1 MYYFFMRAVWLKLLE
16 NPNCLHGLKN
26 ASRYDRLKSPVGL
39 LIILIVV
46 SNTESTLL
54 AYI

>member
-1 MYYFFMRAVWLKLLE
+1 MDGKMPA
-16 NPNCLHGLKN
+16 
-26 ASRYDRLKSPVGL
+26 DMTLKSPVGL
-39 LIILIVV
+39 LIILTAV